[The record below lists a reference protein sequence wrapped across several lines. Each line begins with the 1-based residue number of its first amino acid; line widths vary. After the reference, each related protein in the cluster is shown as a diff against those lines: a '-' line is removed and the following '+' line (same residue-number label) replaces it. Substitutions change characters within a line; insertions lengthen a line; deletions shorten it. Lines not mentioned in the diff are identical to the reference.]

1 MSGHAQNLV
10 CARRAFLRGV
20 VRYTL
25 LGGIISAAAA
35 TLINGRRSERSCRR
49 QFLCGSCPLSRECAL
64 PEAAKFRN
72 FSSEAKI

>member
-35 TLINGRRSERSCRR
+35 TLINGHRSGRSCRR
-49 QFLCGSCPLSRECAL
+49 QFLCGACPLSNECSL
-64 PEAAKFRN
+64 SEAAIFRN
-72 FSSEAKI
+72 RSSEVEL